1 MQSVLNKRILRDFKQ
16 NKFRYIA
23 LLLLISLSMYIVLSV
38 VGAADTIISGTER
51 LSKENNVEDG
61 QFSTF
66 LPLTDTQINK
76 ISDKGVDVQQ
86 MFSLDMESENGDIIR
101 VMKNRDDIDL
111 VQVDDG
117 RLAQTSD
124 EVALEKR
131 YCEENNIKIGDTV
144 KISDCE
150 FKVVGIGSSPDYD
163 LPKRNYTDI
172 SVESS
177 SFGIAFVTSEQY
189 DVLRKNNEQIVEDY
203 CYAYR
208 LNGKMTD
215 DELKEMIKGFDFDYN
230 EVSDKF
236 FKDEIENALEQK
248 NDLQD
253 GITELYDGSQ
263 SLSDGLN
270 EIDSNSKTLV
280 SSSNQ
285 IFKTFLLNVESS
297 LLENYKI
304 DVRLTRDNY
313 KEILTLYV
321 SQHSEIQTAID
332 TLNAVNEYCTGVE
345 KYTDGVNSANNGAEE
360 LNKAISELKLQTD
373 RFIDDLVDIDVNN
386 LTSFVKAS
394 DNPKILAA
402 ADDLIINKE
411 VGIAAGVIIIVL
423 FAYVISVFVVHQ
435 IQQESSVI
443 GTLYAMGVKKR
454 SLVTHYVI
462 LPTIIC
468 LLGGLIG
475 LALSYTDLGIKEQMA
490 DTYAYFSVPELS
502 PSMPLYL
509 LIYGVIM
516 PPLISVLVNYIV
528 INRKLSKTA
537 LSLIRNEQKT
547 VKASN
552 ISLKNSGFVRS
563 FQIRQMLR
571 ESRIGIT
578 VVLAMI
584 LSMLILMLALD
595 CAALCIHIQ
604 EQNKTDTRYEYM
616 YSLKYMPKKIPEGG
630 EAVYSEALSKTQFGN
645 TLNISVMGLPEND
658 KYFNCST
665 VKGQSNVI
673 ISSSMA
679 QKYGY
684 KTGDKIIL
692 SDEAEGK
699 DYAFTVQGVA
709 DYSVGLSVFMDIDS
723 MRELFG
729 RDDDYY
735 NVLFSDDSLDIEEGR
750 LYSTTTKVDVE
761 RSADIFI
768 TLMTPMV
775 IMLSAVAAIIFC
787 IVLYL
792 MMKVMVDRS
801 SQGIAL
807 VKIFGYKNS
816 EIRKLYL
823 NGNLLTVIVG
833 AIISIPLSKY
843 VMDAM
848 FPMMIANVACGM
860 DLSLGWLSYIGIFAA
875 VIILYFV
882 INAFLMHRIRKISPS
897 EALKNR
903 E

>member
-23 LLLLISLSMYIVLSV
+23 LLLLVSLSMYIVLSV

-51 LSKENNVEDG
+51 LSEENNVEDG

-66 LPLTDTQINK
+66 LPLTDAQLNK
-76 ISDKGVDVQQ
+76 IADKGVDVQQ
-86 MFSLDMESENGDIIR
+86 MFSLDMESEKSHIIR

-111 VQVDDG
+111 VQLDDG
-117 RLAQTSD
+117 RLAQSSD

-131 YCEENNIKIGDTV
+131 YCEENNIKIGDT
-144 KISDCE
+144 IEIANCE

-189 DVLRKNNEQIVEDY
+189 DVLRNNNEQIVEDY

-215 DELKEMIKGFDFDYN
+215 DELKEMIKDFNFDYN

-236 FKDEIENALEQK
+236 FKEEIENSLKQK

-253 GITELYDGSQ
+253 GVTELYDGSQ
-263 SLSDGLN
+263 SLYDGLD
-270 EIDSNSKTLV
+270 EIDSNSENLV
-280 SSSNQ
+280 TSSIR
-285 IFKTFLLNVESS
+285 IFKTFLMNVENS

-304 DVRLTRDNY
+304 DVRLTGDNY
-313 KEILTLYV
+313 KEILTPYV

-332 TLNAVNEYCTGVE
+332 TLNAVNEYCTGVK

-360 LNKAISELKLQTD
+360 LNEAISELKLQTD
-373 RFIDDLVDIDVNN
+373 KLIDDFAAIDIDN
-386 LTSFVKAS
+386 LTLFVKAS

-411 VGIAAGVIIIVL
+411 VGIAAGVIIIIL

-443 GTLYAMGVKKR
+443 GTLYAMGVKKK
-454 SLVTHYVI
+454 SLVAHYVI

-468 LLGGLIG
+468 FLGGLIG
-475 LALSYTDLGIKEQMA
+475 LALSYTDIGIKEQMA
-490 DTYAYFSVPELS
+490 DTYAYFSVPKLS
-502 PSMPLYL
+502 PTVPFYL
-509 LIYGVIM
+509 LVYAVIM
-516 PPLISVLVNYIV
+516 PPLISVLVNCIV

-552 ISLKNSGFVRS
+552 VSLENSGFVRS

-604 EQNKTDTRYEYM
+604 NQNKADTRYGYM
-616 YSLKYMPKKIPEGG
+616 YSLKYMPKVIPDGG
-630 EAVYSEALSKTQFGN
+630 EAVYTEALSKTQFGN
-645 TLNISVMGLPEND
+645 TLDISVMGLPEND
-658 KYFNCST
+658 KYFNCTT
-665 VKGQSNVI
+665 VKGQSNVV

-692 SDEAEGK
+692 SDVAEGK
-699 DYAFTVQGVA
+699 DYAFTVRGVT

-729 RDDDYY
+729 RDNDYY
-735 NVLFSDDSLDIEEGR
+735 NVLLSDDSLDIEEGR
-750 LYSTTTKVDVE
+750 LYSTTTKADVE
-761 RSADIFI
+761 RSADVFI
-768 TLMTPMV
+768 KLMIPMV
-775 IMLSAVAAIIFC
+775 IMMSVVSVLIFC

-801 SQGIAL
+801 SQDIAL
-807 VKIFGYKNS
+807 VKIFGYRNS

-823 NGNLLTVIVG
+823 NGNLFTVIVG
-833 AIISIPLSKY
+833 AVISIPLSKY
-843 VMDAM
+843 IMDAM
-848 FPMMIANVACGM
+848 FPMMVANVACGM
-860 DLSLGWLSYIGIFAA
+860 DLTFGWIVYIGIFAA
-875 VIILYFV
+875 VILLYFI
-882 INAFLMHRIRKISPS
+882 INASLVRRIKKISPS
-897 EALKNR
+897 EVLKNR

>member
-1 MQSVLNKRILRDFKQ
+1 
-16 NKFRYIA
+16 
-23 LLLLISLSMYIVLSV
+23 
-38 VGAADTIISGTER
+38 
-51 LSKENNVEDG
+51 
-61 QFSTF
+61 
-66 LPLTDTQINK
+66 
-76 ISDKGVDVQQ
+76 
-86 MFSLDMESENGDIIR
+86 
-101 VMKNRDDIDL
+101 
-111 VQVDDG
+111 
-117 RLAQTSD
+117 
-124 EVALEKR
+124 
-131 YCEENNIKIGDTV
+131 
-144 KISDCE
+144 
-150 FKVVGIGSSPDYD
+150 
-163 LPKRNYTDI
+163 
-172 SVESS
+172 
-177 SFGIAFVTSEQY
+177 
-189 DVLRKNNEQIVEDY
+189 
-203 CYAYR
+203 
-208 LNGKMTD
+208 
-215 DELKEMIKGFDFDYN
+215 
-230 EVSDKF
+230 
-236 FKDEIENALEQK
+236 
-248 NDLQD
+248 
-253 GITELYDGSQ
+253 
-263 SLSDGLN
+263 
-270 EIDSNSKTLV
+270 
-280 SSSNQ
+280 
-285 IFKTFLLNVESS
+285 
-297 LLENYKI
+297 
-304 DVRLTRDNY
+304 
-313 KEILTLYV
+313 
-321 SQHSEIQTAID
+321 
-332 TLNAVNEYCTGVE
+332 
-345 KYTDGVNSANNGAEE
+345 
-360 LNKAISELKLQTD
+360 
-373 RFIDDLVDIDVNN
+373 
-386 LTSFVKAS
+386 
-394 DNPKILAA
+394 
-402 ADDLIINKE
+402 
-411 VGIAAGVIIIVL
+411 
-423 FAYVISVFVVHQ
+423 
-435 IQQESSVI
+435 
-443 GTLYAMGVKKR
+443 
-454 SLVTHYVI
+454 
-462 LPTIIC
+462 
-468 LLGGLIG
+468 
-475 LALSYTDLGIKEQMA
+475 
-490 DTYAYFSVPELS
+490 
-502 PSMPLYL
+502 
-509 LIYGVIM
+509 
-516 PPLISVLVNYIV
+516 
-528 INRKLSKTA
+528 
-537 LSLIRNEQKT
+537 
-547 VKASN
+547 
-552 ISLKNSGFVRS
+552 
-563 FQIRQMLR
+563 MLR

-616 YSLKYMPKKIPEGG
+616 YSLKYMPKEIPEGG

-750 LYSTTTKVDVE
+750 LYSTTTKADVE

-860 DLSLGWLSYIGIFAA
+860 DLSLGWISYIGIFAA

-882 INAFLMHRIRKISPS
+882 INAFLMRRIRKISPS